1 MTPDPGGPVEPRI
14 DVRLGTLT
22 SQRPPRACS
31 GNVER
36 VVISLIELSGR
47 GVAGDRRRAPTV
59 PSARRDSSHIGRADS
74 GSDTYHSG
82 MRRRRW
88 LRAAVCS
95 IVLIACGCVGAV
107 ERDAFEQQIRA
118 RGGGLVDG
126 LPAAAFEAV
135 RNRLGTG
142 DIQAGVVMF
151 VAPESS
157 QFRLVLADQPEQ
169 VTRFLADH
177 DDLST
182 REPAVHLRVRS
193 PQRPSEL
200 DDYSYRLGAVSA
212 PRPVRVSAFDDLDGE
227 CFSLGD
233 VPGLTRLESIVDTAR
248 ARSGLAD
255 GVVPVIVVSR
265 FGRDIRIVADV
276 TSARSDMI
284 AEFDSAGSFL
294 RIRQV

>member
-1 MTPDPGGPVEPRI
+1 
-14 DVRLGTLT
+14 
-22 SQRPPRACS
+22 
-31 GNVER
+31 
-36 VVISLIELSGR
+36 
-47 GVAGDRRRAPTV
+47 
-59 PSARRDSSHIGRADS
+59 
-74 GSDTYHSG
+74 

-118 RGGGLVDG
+118 RGGGFVDG
-126 LPAAAFEAV
+126 LPAAAFEAL

-151 VAPESS
+151 VAPEST

-182 REPAVHLRVRS
+182 REPAVHLRVRTAR
-193 PQRPSEL
+193 RPREL

-227 CFSLGD
+227 CFTLGE
-233 VPGLTRLESIVDTAR
+233 VPGLTRLESIVDTAL
-248 ARSGLAD
+248 ARSALAD

-276 TSARSDMI
+276 TSARTDMI
-284 AEFDSAGSFL
+284 AEFDSAGTFL

>member
-1 MTPDPGGPVEPRI
+1 MTPDPAGPVEPRI

-22 SQRPPRACS
+22 SQRAPGACS
-31 GNVER
+31 GDVDH

-47 GVAGDRRRAPTV
+47 GVAGDRLRPPTV

-126 LPAAAFEAV
+126 LPAAAFEAM
-135 RNRLGTG
+135 RNRLGTS

-151 VAPESS
+151 VAPEST

-177 DDLST
+177 DGLST
-182 REPAVHLRVRS
+182 REPVVHLRVRS
-193 PQRPSEL
+193 PQRPREL

-212 PRPVRVSAFDDLDGE
+212 PGPVRVSAFDDLDGE
-227 CFSLGD
+227 YFSLGD
-233 VPGLTRLESIVDTAR
+233 VPGLTRLESIVETAR

>member
-1 MTPDPGGPVEPRI
+1 
-14 DVRLGTLT
+14 
-22 SQRPPRACS
+22 
-31 GNVER
+31 
-36 VVISLIELSGR
+36 
-47 GVAGDRRRAPTV
+47 
-59 PSARRDSSHIGRADS
+59 
-74 GSDTYHSG
+74 

-95 IVLIACGCVGAV
+95 VVLIACGCVGAV
-107 ERDAFEQQIRA
+107 ERDAFEQQIRT
-118 RGGGLVDG
+118 RGGGFVDG
-126 LPAAAFEAV
+126 LPAAAFEAL

-142 DIQAGVVMF
+142 DIQADVVMF
-151 VAPESS
+151 VAPEST

-182 REPAVHLRVRS
+182 REPAVHLRVRTA
-193 PQRPSEL
+193 QRPHEL

-227 CFSLGD
+227 CFTLAE
-233 VPGLTRLESIVDTAR
+233 VPGLTRLGSIVDTAR
-248 ARSGLAD
+248 ARSALAD

-276 TSARSDMI
+276 TSPRSDMI